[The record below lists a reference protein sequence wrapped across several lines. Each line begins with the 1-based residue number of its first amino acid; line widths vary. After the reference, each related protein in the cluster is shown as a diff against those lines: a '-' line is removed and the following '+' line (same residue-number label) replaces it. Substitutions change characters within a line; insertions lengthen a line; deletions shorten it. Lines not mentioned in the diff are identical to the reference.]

1 MVLGKLNIH
10 AQKNETGPLLY
21 TIHKSQLKMGWRLK
35 DKAWNYKTPRRKH
48 KGRASWHWSWQWL
61 HGYDT
66 KITNNKRE
74 KKDNWDSID
83 LKVSCTAK
91 ETITRVKRQ
100 PMQWERIFANYMYD
114 KGLVTKIYK
123 KVVQFNSKNST
134 VGFEGRGF
142 ATLFHHHRNSYL
154 SLSLLCFFSNAPY
167 FIRLNLLSMF
177 NYSQVFSSPSLAI
190 DITFFLSRISTFLF
204 SFLYLSSVCLFP
216 SFKAT

>member
-1 MVLGKLNIH
+1 
-10 AQKNETGPLLY
+10 
-21 TIHKSQLKMGWRLK
+21 
-35 DKAWNYKTPRRKH
+35 
-48 KGRASWHWSWQWL
+48 
-61 HGYDT
+61 
-66 KITNNKRE
+66 
-74 KKDNWDSID
+74 
-83 LKVSCTAK
+83 
-91 ETITRVKRQ
+91 
-100 PMQWERIFANYMYD
+100 MQWERIFANYMYD

-216 SFKAT
+216 SFKATQNLEIIASDYCFTYRNIIPSCFIFLKKKMVKYFF